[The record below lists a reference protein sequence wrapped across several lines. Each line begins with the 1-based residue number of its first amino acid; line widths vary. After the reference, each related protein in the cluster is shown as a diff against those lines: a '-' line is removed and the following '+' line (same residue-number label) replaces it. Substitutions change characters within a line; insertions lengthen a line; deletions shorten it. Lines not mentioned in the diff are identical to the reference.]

1 MVSGKA
7 EKTCLHR
14 RCGLESTLMKL
25 LIDRSVVRRIT
36 EEHFTNSPFERAL
49 SSHLAEGSGFV
60 LSWPALIELLGFGDL
75 AKGFPSFTDADPLYQ
90 EMITALESKTHPEY
104 LEHLFD
110 QVFVKCLNW
119 VRSMPEIHP
128 TFLGDVIR
136 ERRGA
141 AVSTFFS
148 KSLDHYEKLFLDHP
162 YQTIHDLTLYLAWD
176 RVCVDLAIVFE
187 YPSTSDHVLQ
197 GLALLREC
205 LIESFQHITAQKKT
219 VPGFFRMVEA
229 LYAYQM
235 RQERLQTYSD
245 ADWQTLCESS
255 QSLRPRD
262 QFVDIPYVDAALFDS
277 KNSANLPL
285 SAKALTMNSWD
296 QVSKSAALARYMID
310 VLKSEDVD
318 WHQDL
323 QAIEII
329 CLS

>member
-1 MVSGKA
+1 
-7 EKTCLHR
+7 
-14 RCGLESTLMKL
+14 MKL
-25 LIDRSVVRRIT
+25 LIDRSIVHRVK
-36 EEHFTNSPFERAL
+36 EEQLTNNPFARL
-49 SSHLAEGSGFV
+49 LGSHLSEGSDLILG
-60 LSWPALIELLGFGDL
+60 WPSLLEFLDCGDL
-75 AKGFPSFTDADPLYQ
+75 AKSFPAFTAADPLYQ
-90 EMITALESKTHPEY
+90 EVVAAVESKTHAEY

-119 VRSMPEIHP
+119 VRSKPEIHP
-128 TFLGDVIR
+128 TFLANAIR
-136 ERRGA
+136 ERSGS
-141 AVSTFFS
+141 AVSKVFS
-148 KSLDHYEKLFLDHP
+148 KSIEHYEKLFLDHP
-162 YQTIHDLTLYLAWD
+162 YQAIHDLTLYLAWD
-176 RVCVDLAIVFE
+176 RVCVDLAIIFE
-187 YPSTSDHVLQ
+187 YDSVSEHVAE

-262 QFVDIPYVDAALFDS
+262 QFVDIPYIDGALFDS
-277 KNSANLPL
+277 SSAHLPL
-285 SAKALTMNSWD
+285 SAKALTTNSWD
-296 QVSKSAALARYMID
+296 RVSKSIALARYMIG

-323 QAIEII
+323 QAIEVI
-329 CLS
+329 CLA